1 MSEHGGHT
9 LSRVEVKDADVLI
22 GTGGGDVETRR
33 IDLHLRRT
41 EDSQHLRSPWK
52 RLHGNA
58 GTNLDERP
66 VLALRAFIQLLLFPV
81 TDVEDPAGGRGDVH
95 LHHLYQS
102 INRSV
107 RDSCELLQAHSTR
120 VKILRYIALWD
131 SSEHITVNM
140 RTQCDETAVPS
151 LTSRWQSHTGWKPVT
166 HNGATE

>member
-9 LSRVEVKDADVLI
+9 LSRVEVKYADVLI

-33 IDLHLRRT
+33 VDLHLRRT

-58 GTNLDERP
+58 GTDLDERP

-95 LHHLYQS
+95 LHHLHQQS
-102 INRSV
+102 LT
-107 RDSCELLQAHSTR
+107 ELLQAHSTR
-120 VKILRYIALWD
+120 VKTLEYFALWD
-131 SSEHITVNM
+131 SSELQQQPLN
-140 RTQCDETAVPS
+140 
-151 LTSRWQSHTGWKPVT
+151 TSQST
-166 HNGATE
+166 